1 MMIETLYAQFIS
13 DPYTLKIFCETD
25 NNDITTETLVRDDCI
40 IEIRHKLD
48 DFISCSIVKR

>member
-1 MMIETLYAQFIS
+1 MIETLYAQFIS